1 MATKRTKKRKQT
13 AIQKEY
19 AKQRDRIRKFI
30 SRAEARGYFFNE
42 DAVPRRKR
50 PTRKAIEELAYL
62 TPERLYARAYRL
74 DIETGELVHGNRARE
89 EEKREAAKKAAAT
102 RRKNKDSAEAF
113 WAGQDQPSKQ
123 KAKNL
128 EQTTPQ
134 AKQEAEVQSA
144 NAPDSGG
151 YTPPDGGEVI
161 YNNVVNGFLARLDDA
176 CAPQNNGNSRQR
188 QLNDSRESAKSVI
201 TTALEEAVA
210 KHGKSGVGWL
220 LQDNSDELGQYIE
233 IIAYAS
239 TQGQIEAAAYR
250 IVSVLKKD
258 LNLQERTELEEKSA
272 EFEDWEEP

>member
-102 RRKNKDSAEAF
+102 RRKNKASEEAF